1 MTDGLPMLATPTTAS
16 SGRKAIDFQTLMRSG
31 EWVGD
36 VKMDGVRA
44 MAQWDGQRVRL
55 INRNGVNVGNRY
67 PEVLNALEEALAGR
81 GPLILDG
88 EIIARDGKFEST
100 LLRDKQESA
109 FRIGQLMVSHPV
121 TYVAFDLPS
130 VPAEWEARRAELDLI
145 ADEWTDRAEWR
156 ATLSTTVT
164 SFDPGFLDQVKAL
177 GMEGVIAKHI
187 HSRYEFGK
195 RSPQWKK
202 FKHLHRVTCIVANY
216 HPGQGSRAH
225 FGAMQL
231 LMLDPA
237 SGHPVNV
244 GRVGTGFTEREI
256 AGLKKVLDAGDV
268 LLVEVEALGVT
279 SGGQLRQPV
288 YVDVR
293 TDVEITDC
301 TTDQLRSLPN

>member
-1 MTDGLPMLATPTTAS
+1 MKPMLATPTTAS
-16 SGRKAIDFQTLMRSG
+16 SGRKAIDFETLMRTG
-31 EWVGD
+31 DWVAD

-44 MAQWDGQRVRL
+44 LAHWDGQNVRMT
-55 INRNGVNVGNRY
+55 NRNDVNVNHRY
-67 PEVLNALEEALAGR
+67 PEVVDALRENLQGR

-88 EIIARDGKFEST
+88 EIVARDGKFEST

-121 TYVAFDLPS
+121 MFVAFDLPS

-145 ADEWTDRAEWR
+145 ADEWTDRAQWR

-187 HSRYEFGK
+187 HSRYESGK

-225 FGAMQL
+225 FGAMDL
-231 LMLDPA
+231 LMLDPV

-288 YVDVR
+288 YIDVR
-293 TDVEITDC
+293 TDVDPHQC
-301 TTDQLRSLPN
+301 TTTQLDSIPRC